1 MYETVSLTALNY
13 IFKKAGRK
21 KEKKKKADRR
31 EHLQKTTEVSQIIIL
46 SHSLIKACN

>member
-21 KEKKKKADRR
+21 KEKKKQIGENIYRR
-31 EHLQKTTEVSQIIIL
+31 QQKSV
-46 SHSLIKACN
+46 K